1 MIKEA
6 TLLKS
11 SNPRVPEAVH
21 PFRHAVDIQTRFAD
35 IDMLG
40 HVNNNAYFSY
50 MDLGKMD
57 YFRAISGGEFSVD
70 DLRAVIVNV
79 TCDFYEPAYLSD
91 QLQVWTAV
99 THIGNRSFVVEQR
112 VVDAESGSTKCIGRT
127 TLAGFD
133 PSTGH
138 GAPLDEWVVGMTC
151 QFEGIT
157 RKKK

>member
-1 MIKEA
+1 MITEP
-6 TLLKS
+6 TLLPS
-11 SNPRVPEAVH
+11 SNPRVPQAAH
-21 PFRHAVDIQTRFAD
+21 PFRHVVDVQTRFAD

-57 YFRAISGGEFSVD
+57 YFRSISGGEFSVN

-79 TCDFYEPAYLSD
+79 NCDFYEPSYLSE

-112 VVDAESGSTKCIGRT
+112 VVDAESGTTKCIGRT

-133 PSTGH
+133 PKTGR
-138 GAPLDEWVVGMTC
+138 GANLDEWFVDMTC
-151 QFEGIT
+151 KFEDIT
-157 RKKK
+157 RKK